1 MVAGALIFLVNTV
14 FDLFTVALLLRFFM
28 QWARAPLRNPLSDFL
43 NALTDWMV
51 RPARRFIP
59 GLWGLDLATFVL
71 AWIAQLIE
79 LAIVLEIKGYQL
91 GPQAGLAFAALVLM
105 AAVVLLKFLIYIV
118 MVVVIVQAVL
128 TWVNPYSPVMP
139 LLNSLSRPFLRV
151 FRRYIPPVGNV
162 DLSPLFV
169 VIVCQ
174 LLLMVPIALLEGSI
188 MKML

>member
-1 MVAGALIFLVNTV
+1 MISGALIFLVNTV

-28 QWARAPLRNPLSDFL
+28 QWARAPLRNPLSEFL

-51 RPARRFIP
+51 RPARRVVP
-59 GLWGLDLATFVL
+59 GLWGLDLATLAL
-71 AWIAQLIE
+71 AWLVQLIGI
-79 LAIVLEIKGYQL
+79 AIVLQIKGYQF
-91 GPQAGLAFAALVLM
+91 GPQAGLAFAALVLLS
-105 AAVVLLKFLIYIV
+105 AILLVKLLIYIV
-118 MVVVIVQAVL
+118 MVTVIVQAVL

-151 FRRYIPPVGNV
+151 FRRFIPPVGNV

-174 LLLMVPIALLEGSI
+174 LLLMVPIALAETAI
-188 MKML
+188 MKLL

>member
-1 MVAGALIFLVNTV
+1 VVAGALIFLVNTV

-28 QWARAPLRNPLSDFL
+28 QWARAPLRNPVSDFL
-43 NALTDWMV
+43 NALTDFMV
-51 RPARRFIP
+51 RPARRIVP
-59 GLWGLDLATFVL
+59 GLWGLDLATLVL
-71 AWIAQLIE
+71 AWLLQLIE
-79 LAIVLEIKGYQL
+79 VALVLQIKGYQF

-105 AAVVLLKFLIYIV
+105 AAVVLVKLLIYIV

-151 FRRYIPPVGNV
+151 FRRFVPPIGNV

-174 LLLMVPIALLEGSI
+174 LLLMVPVALAEAYI
-188 MKML
+188 MKLF

>member
-1 MVAGALIFLVNTV
+1 LVSAALIFLVNTA

-51 RPARRFIP
+51 RPARRVIP
-59 GLWGLDLATFVL
+59 GLWGLDLATLAL
-71 AWIAQLIE
+71 AWLLQLIE
-79 LAIVLEIKGYQL
+79 LAIVLQIKGHQF
-91 GPQAGLAFAALVLM
+91 GSQAGLAFAALVLM
-105 AAVVLLKFLIYIV
+105 AALVLAKLLIYIV

-128 TWVNPYSPVMP
+128 TWMNPYSPVMP

-151 FRRYIPPVGNV
+151 FRRFVPPIGNV

-169 VIVCQ
+169 VIACQ
-174 LLLMVPIALLEGSI
+174 LLLMVPIAFAEVHIMRLL
-188 MKML
+188 

>member
-1 MVAGALIFLVNTV
+1 MLSGALIFLINTV
-14 FDLFTVALLLRFFM
+14 FDLFTVALLLRFYM

-51 RPARRFIP
+51 RPARRVIP
-59 GLWGLDLATFVL
+59 GLWGYDLATLVL
-71 AWIAQLIE
+71 AWLLQLIE
-79 LAIVLEIKGYQL
+79 MAIVLQIKGVQL
-91 GPQAGLAFAALVLM
+91 GSQAGLAFAALVLM
-105 AAVVLLKFLIYIV
+105 AAVSIVKLLIYIV

-139 LLNSLSRPFLRV
+139 LLNSMSRPFLRI
-151 FRRYIPPVGNV
+151 FRRFIPPIGNV

-174 LLLMVPIALLEGSI
+174 LLLMVPISLLEASI
-188 MKML
+188 MKLF

>member
-1 MVAGALIFLVNTV
+1 MISGALIFLVNTA

-28 QWARAPLRNPLSDFL
+28 QWARAPLRNPLSEFL

-51 RPARRFIP
+51 RPARRVIP
-59 GLWGLDLATFVL
+59 GLWGFDLATLVL
-71 AWIAQLIE
+71 AWLLQLIE
-79 LAIVLEIKGYQL
+79 MAIVLQIKGVQL
-91 GPQAGLAFAALVLM
+91 GSQAGLAFAALVLM
-105 AAVVLLKFLIYIV
+105 AAVSIVKLLIYIV

-139 LLNSLSRPFLRV
+139 LLNSMSRPFLRV
-151 FRRYIPPVGNV
+151 FRRFIPPIGNV

-188 MKML
+188 MKLF